1 MAILSV
7 TPNSDENVV
16 GTWTGSAG
24 TRYTVIDDH
33 PDAAGADELRIGTI
47 PGNLTFG
54 FAAISLPAGSTI
66 NSVTLK
72 YYDYATTTG
81 VCNFGGRLKVGGN
94 YYNATTHQPNTTRT
108 LQTDTWTTNPAT
120 SSAWTYT
127 DITDSGS
134 TNGLQAFGY
143 VSSDANPT
151 VNTSSI
157 VMEIDYTEGT
167 GSTVKR
173 TMWMGSAY

>member
-1 MAILSV
+1 MTVLQV
-7 TPNSDENVV
+7 NPTSDESVV

-24 TRYTVIDDH
+24 TRYTVVDDH
-33 PDAAGADELRIGTI
+33 PDSAGADELRLGTI

-54 FAAISLPAGSTI
+54 FSSISLPAGSTI

-72 YYDYATTTG
+72 YYDYATSAG

-94 YYNATTHQPNTTRT
+94 YYNATTHQPDVTRT

-120 SSAWTYT
+120 STAWTYT
-127 DITDSGS
+127 DITNPLS

-157 VMEIDYTEGT
+157 IMEIDYTEGAAP
-167 GSTVKR
+167 SVKK
-173 TMWMGSAY
+173 TMWIGCAY